1 MVLKIITDP
10 TNYRSKSF
18 YDVLSARPLGVKPR
32 SEALTPQPAF
42 MQLVRQELQT
52 KLGDQVKKIYRGLK
66 FLQRLILFHKM
77 QRKKAVETGV
87 ADLRKTRKINDPRR
101 RDGRCRSPQW

>member
-1 MVLKIITDP
+1 MVLKLLQTQQIIDQEL
-10 TNYRSKSF
+10 

-52 KLGDQVKKIYRGLK
+52 KLGDQVKDLSGTKI
-66 FLQRLILFHKM
+66 LQRLILFHKM
-77 QRKKAVETGV
+77 QRKK
-87 ADLRKTRKINDPRR
+87 R
-101 RDGRCRSPQW
+101 